1 MYTVLRIYVFCYVRP
16 FTNFSTS
23 HQKKGPKFRD
33 LILIS
38 DFVDMFLKSGM
49 TYDLIQVR
57 FKNSI
62 NHAQELIYGQVLSL
76 VLALVTLKNPI
87 ELSFWFR
94 STGDTLKLGFNT
106 FNYLNHIADLFC
118 WRRIFVFMLA
128 ETKKPFNYGNQKKA
142 KNHDGK
148 KS

>member
-1 MYTVLRIYVFCYVRP
+1 M
-16 FTNFSTS
+16 
-23 HQKKGPKFRD
+23 
-33 LILIS
+33 ILIS

-62 NHAQELIYGQVLSL
+62 NHAHELIYGQVLSL

-118 WRRIFVFMLA
+118 
-128 ETKKPFNYGNQKKA
+128 
-142 KNHDGK
+142 
-148 KS
+148 